1 MKRPI
6 AASSP
11 STWNKKNQPS
21 DIEEVGGTSASE
33 LMEELPSAAAGFLK
47 RQPRVLLVSVAVIA
61 AVGLVWFLSSR
72 D

>member
-33 LMEELPSAAAGFLK
+33 LLQEIPSAAAGFVK
-47 RQPRVLLVSVAVIA
+47 RQPTILLVSVAVIA
-61 AVGLVWFLSSR
+61 AAGLVWLLSSR